1 MPQIPLLSPEHLRRL
16 DESEDEL
23 FYETPRQVA
32 HIDDNAQAAL
42 AQFFRQALPVGG
54 EVLDLM
60 SSRFS
65 HLPPDLSLASVVGLG
80 LNGKELLANDQLSGH
95 VIHNL
100 NQTPR
105 MPFVDGRFDACL
117 LTVSVQYLIRPV
129 EVFRDVARVLR
140 PGAPFLISYS
150 NRMFPT
156 KAVAI
161 WQTLG
166 ETERAQLVA
175 FYLEET
181 GKFEQSA
188 MVNLV
193 KGEQGVVDPVIMVHT
208 RRKTDKI

>member
-1 MPQIPLLSPEHLRRL
+1 MPQIPPLRPEHLHRL
-16 DESEDEL
+16 DEGEDEL
-23 FYETPRQVA
+23 FYEMPRQVA

-42 AQFFRQALPVGG
+42 AQFFRQTLPAGS

-80 LNGKELLANDQLSGH
+80 LNDKELIANEQLSRH
-95 VIHNL
+95 VLHNL
-100 NQTPR
+100 NRTPR

-129 EVFRDVARVLR
+129 EVFHDVARVLR

-156 KAVAI
+156 KAVRI
-161 WQTLG
+161 WQALG
-166 ETERAQLVA
+166 ETERARLVA
-175 FYLEET
+175 FYIEEA
-181 GKFEQSA
+181 GEFEQSA
-188 MVNLV
+188 TETLV
-193 KGEQGVVDPVIMVHT
+193 EEELGVVDPVIMVHT
-208 RRKTDKI
+208 QRKAG

>member
-1 MPQIPLLSPEHLRRL
+1 MPQIPPLRPEHLHRL

-23 FYETPRQVA
+23 FYEMPRQVA

-42 AQFFRQALPVGG
+42 AQFFRQALPVGS

-60 SSRFS
+60 SSRYS

-80 LNGKELLANDQLSGH
+80 LNGEELVANEQLSGH
-95 VIHNL
+95 VLHNL

-105 MPFVDGRFDACL
+105 MPFVDSQFDACL

-129 EVFRDVARVLR
+129 EVFHDVARVLR

-156 KAVAI
+156 KAVRI
-161 WQTLG
+161 WQALG
-166 ETERAQLVA
+166 ETERARLVA
-175 FYLEET
+175 FYLEEVEE
-181 GKFEQSA
+181 FEQSA
-188 MVNLV
+188 METLV
-193 KGEQGVVDPVIMVHT
+193 EGELGVVDPVIMVHT
-208 RRKTDKI
+208 RRKAG

>member
-1 MPQIPLLSPEHLRRL
+1 MPQIPPLRSEHFRRL

-23 FYETPRQVA
+23 FYEMPRQVA
-32 HIDDNAQAAL
+32 HIDDNARAAL

-80 LNGKELLANDQLSGH
+80 LNGKELVANEQLSEH
-95 VIHNL
+95 VLHNL
-100 NQTPR
+100 NRTPR
-105 MPFVDGRFDACL
+105 IPFVDGRFDACL

-129 EVFRDVARVLR
+129 EVFHDVARVLR

-156 KAVAI
+156 KAVMI
-161 WQTLG
+161 WRALG
-166 ETERAQLVA
+166 ETERARLVA
-175 FYLEET
+175 FHLEQAGE
-181 GKFEQSA
+181 FEQTA
-188 MVNLV
+188 METLV
-193 KGEQGVVDPVIMVHT
+193 EGELGVVDPVVMVHA
-208 RRKTDKI
+208 RRKAD